1 MYLPYTDFL
10 VYGLKKSGIS
20 AADFLLKRGASVWLF
35 DDDKN
40 NYEISAVKNLVARGA
55 KIKEDENALDGIDAM
70 VLSPGVPI
78 DSPLNIEAKSRG
90 IKIISELMLGASYV
104 TEPMVAVTGTNGKTT
119 TCSLIS
125 SILCGAKINNKL
137 VGNVGTPITKVVD
150 DIKRG
155 DIIVTEVSS
164 FQMEATNRFLPHI
177 AVVLNVTPDHLE
189 RHYTF
194 ENYAFLKCKML
205 MNLTETEYAVINADD
220 ETVKSFATKT
230 RGKVVWF
237 SLNEKVDGAYL
248 SDGYIYFLDEK
259 IIAEKDVNLIGEHNL
274 SNVLAAVAVLKLLGL
289 DGKEI
294 ESGIKGFRGVKHRVE
309 LVRELDGVEYY
320 NDSKAT
326 NPDAVIKAVN
336 SIKRPVTIILGGYDK
351 GLDYTPAF
359 IEIKKGKKVRHIVI
373 TGANAKKVYDAA
385 CAEGFES
392 VSVLSDFKSAVI
404 TARGLAKGGE
414 AVLLSPGTSGFDNFS
429 GYEERGDKFIEI
441 VKSFKQST

>member
-164 FQMEATNRFLPHI
+164 FQME
-177 AVVLNVTPDHLE
+177 
-189 RHYTF
+189 
-194 ENYAFLKCKML
+194 
-205 MNLTETEYAVINADD
+205 
-220 ETVKSFATKT
+220 
-230 RGKVVWF
+230 
-237 SLNEKVDGAYL
+237 
-248 SDGYIYFLDEK
+248 
-259 IIAEKDVNLIGEHNL
+259 
-274 SNVLAAVAVLKLLGL
+274 
-289 DGKEI
+289 
-294 ESGIKGFRGVKHRVE
+294 
-309 LVRELDGVEYY
+309 
-320 NDSKAT
+320 
-326 NPDAVIKAVN
+326 
-336 SIKRPVTIILGGYDK
+336 
-351 GLDYTPAF
+351 
-359 IEIKKGKKVRHIVI
+359 
-373 TGANAKKVYDAA
+373 
-385 CAEGFES
+385 
-392 VSVLSDFKSAVI
+392 
-404 TARGLAKGGE
+404 
-414 AVLLSPGTSGFDNFS
+414 
-429 GYEERGDKFIEI
+429 
-441 VKSFKQST
+441 